1 MHSSAM
7 IAANALTTTED
18 CNSVSATNTVFL
30 PGRYYAV
37 GGLCLACGV
46 QVHTRPRLIHHL
58 NHGTTECLA
67 QYITN
72 RHPFHNDEVERL
84 DAIDRA
90 NRKTLRAVGLR
101 ETHAPH
107 PATRLPYA
115 TSFVLPPDE
124 DALLEAR
131 PPAGPSVLCDTPLP
145 AVPGCFRF
153 QKGVLPLVIIFAQG
167 PRSVSDLQVHLEALR
182 LSRGVPVFC
191 AYVDTLANTPFADV
205 GLRDNI
211 SFWLDLILSGRV
223 CAVIALSGRSIW
235 HSSDYPQAFRCKH
248 RFWGALTLPEI
259 QHENVERDNEL
270 FTDDLLGSQNLPT
283 IFRCLYVHC
292 SLARHTGGMQ
302 FYGRTTYM
310 RAISRQHSLP
320 FHLQFPTTI

>member
-1 MHSSAM
+1 MLKRRRSHCVPSYDRRNTPVGVSCWGVRETQTPRLDMHSSAM
-7 IAANALTTTED
+7 IAANALTTTGA
-18 CNSVSATNTVFL
+18 CNSISANNTVFFL

-67 QYITN
+67 ICSTN

-131 PPAGPSVLCDTPLP
+131 PPTGPSVLCDMPLP

-153 QKGVLPLVIIFAQG
+153 QKSVLPLVLIFAQG
-167 PRSVSDLQVHLEALR
+167 L
-182 LSRGVPVFC
+182 VPCRIF
-191 AYVDTLANTPFADV
+191 
-205 GLRDNI
+205 
-211 SFWLDLILSGRV
+211 
-223 CAVIALSGRSIW
+223 RSI
-235 HSSDYPQAFRCKH
+235 
-248 RFWGALTLPEI
+248 
-259 QHENVERDNEL
+259 
-270 FTDDLLGSQNLPT
+270 
-283 IFRCLYVHC
+283 
-292 SLARHTGGMQ
+292 
-302 FYGRTTYM
+302 
-310 RAISRQHSLP
+310 
-320 FHLQFPTTI
+320 

>member
-1 MHSSAM
+1 MLGGPGDTDAEARYAF
-7 IAANALTTTED
+7 ICYD
-18 CNSVSATNTVFL
+18 CGKCFDINRGLQFHKRQQHGVFL

-46 QVHTRPRLIHHL
+46 QVHARPRLIHHL

-107 PATRLPYA
+107 PAIRLPYA

-145 AVPGCFRF
+145 AVPVCFRF

-167 PRSVSDLQVHLEALR
+167 PRSVSDLQVH
-182 LSRGVPVFC
+182 
-191 AYVDTLANTPFADV
+191 
-205 GLRDNI
+205 
-211 SFWLDLILSGRV
+211 
-223 CAVIALSGRSIW
+223 
-235 HSSDYPQAFRCKH
+235 
-248 RFWGALTLPEI
+248 
-259 QHENVERDNEL
+259 
-270 FTDDLLGSQNLPT
+270 
-283 IFRCLYVHC
+283 
-292 SLARHTGGMQ
+292 
-302 FYGRTTYM
+302 
-310 RAISRQHSLP
+310 
-320 FHLQFPTTI
+320 

>member
-1 MHSSAM
+1 M
-7 IAANALTTTED
+7 
-18 CNSVSATNTVFL
+18 
-30 PGRYYAV
+30 
-37 GGLCLACGV
+37 
-46 QVHTRPRLIHHL
+46 
-58 NHGTTECLA
+58 A

-131 PPAGPSVLCDTPLP
+131 PPTGPSVLCDMPLP
-145 AVPGCFRF
+145 VVPGCFRF
-153 QKGVLPLVIIFAQG
+153 QKGVLPLVLIFAQG

-182 LSRGVPVFC
+182 HSRGVPVFC

-235 HSSDYPQAFRCKH
+235 HSSDHPQAFRCKQ

-259 QHENVERDNEL
+259 QHEHVERDNDFLQIIFLVHKTCQQYSVACMSIAPLPDTPEECNFMDEPRICEL
-270 FTDDLLGSQNLPT
+270 FQDST
-283 IFRCLYVHC
+283 HC
-292 SLARHTGGMQ
+292 HFTCN
-302 FYGRTTYM
+302 
-310 RAISRQHSLP
+310 
-320 FHLQFPTTI
+320 PTTM